1 MEFNLLEEIVREQ
14 KVGFE
19 SKNSGLERDI
29 ELKKYLNST
38 QIVVLSGIRRS
49 GKSTL
54 LRQIAAKLENFY
66 YLNFD
71 DERLL
76 RFGVED
82 FNTLLLV
89 WQKQSKSK
97 NILLD
102 EIQNIPNWER
112 FIRRMH
118 DEDYKV
124 FITGSNAKMLSTEL
138 TTHLTGRY
146 VKIEVYPFS
155 FLEFLRFQNISN
167 EYSSIS
173 EKANIVAGYQSYLKE
188 GGFPDYT
195 KYKDVEFLKRTYDD
209 IIYKDIIT
217 RFGIK
222 EIKPFRLLANYI
234 FTNFTKEFS
243 FNGIKNILG
252 FKSSITVRDYISF
265 LEESY
270 LVFELNKYDFSL
282 KKQYS
287 TGKKIFVIDNGIR
300 EQVAFSNS
308 EDRGRLL
315 ENLVFIELKRRQKE
329 IYYFKNKLEC
339 DFVILEKNKIQSAIQ
354 VTLSLG
360 EQNKEREINGLCEA
374 LDMFQL
380 NEGII
385 ISEYEETTFFI
396 EDKKIS
402 VIPYWKLVI

>member
-1 MEFNLLEEIVREQ
+1 MDFNLIEEIVREQ
-14 KVGFE
+14 KAGFE
-19 SKNSGLERDI
+19 KKNLGLVRDI
-29 ELKKYLNST
+29 ELEKYLNSK

-102 EIQNIPNWER
+102 EIQNIQNWER

-146 VKIEVYPFS
+146 IKIEVYPFS
-155 FLEFLRFQNISN
+155 FLEFLRYQNISI
-167 EYSSIS
+167 EYSTIS

-195 KYKDVEFLKRTYDD
+195 KYKDARVFK
-209 IIYKDIIT
+209 
-217 RFGIK
+217 
-222 EIKPFRLLANYI
+222 
-234 FTNFTKEFS
+234 
-243 FNGIKNILG
+243 KNL
-252 FKSSITVRDYISF
+252 
-265 LEESY
+265 
-270 LVFELNKYDFSL
+270 
-282 KKQYS
+282 
-287 TGKKIFVIDNGIR
+287 
-300 EQVAFSNS
+300 
-308 EDRGRLL
+308 
-315 ENLVFIELKRRQKE
+315 
-329 IYYFKNKLEC
+329 
-339 DFVILEKNKIQSAIQ
+339 
-354 VTLSLG
+354 
-360 EQNKEREINGLCEA
+360 
-374 LDMFQL
+374 
-380 NEGII
+380 
-385 ISEYEETTFFI
+385 
-396 EDKKIS
+396 
-402 VIPYWKLVI
+402 

>member
-1 MEFNLLEEIVREQ
+1 MDFNLIEEIVREQ
-14 KVGFE
+14 KAGFE
-19 SKNSGLERDI
+19 KKNLGLVRDI
-29 ELKKYLNST
+29 ELEKYLNSK

-102 EIQNIPNWER
+102 EIQNIQNWER

-155 FLEFLRFQNISN
+155 FLEFLRYQNIST
-167 EYSSIS
+167 EYSTIS

-188 GGFPDYT
+188 GG
-195 KYKDVEFLKRTYDD
+195 
-209 IIYKDIIT
+209 
-217 RFGIK
+217 
-222 EIKPFRLLANYI
+222 
-234 FTNFTKEFS
+234 
-243 FNGIKNILG
+243 
-252 FKSSITVRDYISF
+252 
-265 LEESY
+265 
-270 LVFELNKYDFSL
+270 LVML
-282 KKQYS
+282 KK
-287 TGKKIFVIDNGIR
+287 
-300 EQVAFSNS
+300 
-308 EDRGRLL
+308 
-315 ENLVFIELKRRQKE
+315 
-329 IYYFKNKLEC
+329 
-339 DFVILEKNKIQSAIQ
+339 
-354 VTLSLG
+354 
-360 EQNKEREINGLCEA
+360 
-374 LDMFQL
+374 
-380 NEGII
+380 
-385 ISEYEETTFFI
+385 
-396 EDKKIS
+396 
-402 VIPYWKLVI
+402 